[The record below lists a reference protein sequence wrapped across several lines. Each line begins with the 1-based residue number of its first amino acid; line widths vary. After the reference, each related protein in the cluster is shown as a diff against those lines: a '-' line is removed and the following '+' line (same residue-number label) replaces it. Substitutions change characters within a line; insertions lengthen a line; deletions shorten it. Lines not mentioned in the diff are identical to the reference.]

1 MSLHEGNASLLRVKT
16 GPRGRPAIVWG
27 AWRFDASGDPV
38 LIAKSHAELA
48 ITGKSSG
55 VYSLTTPKCA
65 LYIPAGPPALIM
77 PDATAVA
84 PEPHY
89 RLVDS
94 VAGTLQAV
102 WLDASTVVPEDAIG
116 TVLLLGMTG
125 A

>member
-1 MSLHEGNASLLRVKT
+1 MSLHEGSAALLRVKT
-16 GPRGRPAIVWG
+16 GNRGRPALVWG
-27 AWRFDASGDPV
+27 AWLFDASGDPV

-55 VYSLTTPKCA
+55 VYSLTLPRCA
-65 LYIPAGPPALIM
+65 LYIPGGPPALIM

-89 RLVDS
+89 RSLDS
-94 VAGTLQAV
+94 VAGTVQAV
-102 WLDASTVVPEDAIG
+102 WLDASTVVPENAIG
-116 TVLLLGMTG
+116 TVFLLGMTG